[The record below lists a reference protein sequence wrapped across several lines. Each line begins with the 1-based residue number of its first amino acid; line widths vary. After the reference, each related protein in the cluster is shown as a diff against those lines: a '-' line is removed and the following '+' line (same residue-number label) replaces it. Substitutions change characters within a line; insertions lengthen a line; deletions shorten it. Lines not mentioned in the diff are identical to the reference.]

1 MAIAFDAASTAH
13 GGSTGTSVTWSHTV
27 AAGSDRCLIVSLGT
41 NGVTATGVTYAG
53 VGMTKIG
60 EQQEADT
67 GHTVSMWSLV
77 APSTGAN
84 NVVASFS
91 EDRSYSFVATSWTG
105 VHQATPTSSMS
116 GNRQIG
122 APSTTPTVTI
132 ASAADEIVV
141 DSVIW
146 NQNALPAT
154 ETVDASQTQ
163 RGGPAVGNFVRC
175 AVSSEAGAASVGMDW
190 TMSSATN
197 WAIGAIS
204 LRPSTAGSSAN
215 ITFDAASSI
224 STGNTTNEF
233 TFQHTCSGNN
243 RALFVLCANNSPAL
257 AHGVRYA
264 GVPMTNVV
272 HQQEVNTG
280 KRISIWKLSN
290 PTSGLN
296 TVAIS
301 FSATVAGCFGAA
313 SFNGCF
319 QTTSGLTRTP
329 NSTQGVTAAAAI
341 TVSSTSTDM
350 VIGVGIWSE
359 GITGSEGPQQTLMW
373 QDTISVNDLHNRVSR
388 ESGSATVVISYGL
401 SASSNY
407 AIAAVSFA
415 AAPTSAE
422 SQSGQTM
429 VAQAPFFPLDRFPI
443 VGFGFMCQEASV
455 GPPIM
460 SYTLAHF
467 DLPMHDRPPKPA
479 FMIDMPRP
487 GNVSSPAATVVTS
500 ESIGPRIS
508 LVPQTLTNVEQ
519 WKRQAQAWMTEA
531 NQGHLQNTGVIT
543 LQANTATTVVSD
555 MRAGVGSFIGFTPR
569 TANATIEMAN
579 GTMYVSARGKQT
591 FTITH
596 ANNAQ
601 TDRTFVYAIL
611 G

>member
-1 MAIAFDAASTAH
+1 
-13 GGSTGTSVTWSHTV
+13 
-27 AAGSDRCLIVSLGT
+27 
-41 NGVTATGVTYAG
+41 
-53 VGMTKIG
+53 
-60 EQQEADT
+60 
-67 GHTVSMWSLV
+67 
-77 APSTGAN
+77 
-84 NVVASFS
+84 
-91 EDRSYSFVATSWTG
+91 
-105 VHQATPTSSMS
+105 
-116 GNRQIG
+116 
-122 APSTTPTVTI
+122 
-132 ASAADEIVV
+132 
-141 DSVIW
+141 
-146 NQNALPAT
+146 
-154 ETVDASQTQ
+154 
-163 RGGPAVGNFVRC
+163 
-175 AVSSEAGAASVGMDW
+175 
-190 TMSSATN
+190 MSSATN

-224 STGNTTNEF
+224 STGNTTNVF

-257 AHGVRYA
+257 AHGVHYA
-264 GVPMTNVV
+264 GVAMTNVI

-329 NSTQGVTAAAAI
+329 NSTQGVTANAAI

-350 VIGVGIWSE
+350 VIGIGVWSE
-359 GITGSEGPQQTLMW
+359 GITGSEGAQQTLMW

-388 ESGSATVVISYGL
+388 ESGSATVILSYGL

-407 AIAAVSFA
+407 AIAAVGFI
-415 AAPTSAE
+415 AAPTNAQSQSAE
-422 SQSGQTM
+422 HI
-429 VAQAPFFPLDRFPI
+429 VAQVPFFPKNRFPI
-443 VGFGFMCQEASV
+443 IGFGFMCQEGSV

-460 SYTLAHF
+460 SYTLAHT
-467 DLPMHDRPPKPA
+467 DIPMHQRAQPPQ
-479 FMIDMPRP
+479 FLLDVPRP
-487 GNVSSPAATVVTS
+487 GNVSTPAATVVTS

-508 LVPQTLTNVEQ
+508 LVPQALTNDAQ
-519 WKRQAQAWMTEA
+519 WKRQVQAWMTEA
-531 NQGHLQNTGVIT
+531 NQGHLQNTGVVT
-543 LQANTATTVVSD
+543 LTPNSSTTVVSD
-555 MRAGVGSFIGFTPR
+555 ERVGIGSFIGFTPR
-569 TANATIEMAN
+569 TANATTEMAN
-579 GTMYVSARGKQT
+579 GTLYVSARGKKT
-591 FTITH
+591 FTLTH